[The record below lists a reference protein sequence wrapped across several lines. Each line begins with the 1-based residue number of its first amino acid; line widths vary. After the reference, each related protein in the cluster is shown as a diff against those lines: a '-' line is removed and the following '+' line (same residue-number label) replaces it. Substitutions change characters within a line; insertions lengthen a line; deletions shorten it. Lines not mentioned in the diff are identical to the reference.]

1 MAVVNDAMATIS
13 RESHRNKQA
22 GTRSSYYAERAW
34 ATAGHRD
41 HRTEPLDFKQLQ
53 YFASIAELGSFTAA
67 AHVLGV
73 AQPALS
79 RQIRAL
85 EIELHHTLLRRN
97 GRGVTAT
104 DAGKRLLAHCHGIL
118 HQLERARED
127 VGGVHGG
134 LSGKVALGLPPTVAN
149 LVAVT
154 IARRFREDFPD
165 AALSIRVELSAVM
178 REWLTSGRVDIALL
192 YNPVPSPELELSPL
206 AHDPLYLVEP
216 RRESALSETIPLRE
230 LAELPIIIPSRPHT
244 IRMLLET
251 RLAAV
256 GCRPRVA
263 WEVDGVAT
271 ILGLVADGAGFAI
284 LSRQAIAASA
294 RPEQYHGRLIVEP
307 GLVSDLYL
315 ATATA
320 RAATRTQNATEA
332 IVREAVA
339 EAYAAL
345 PGHAG

>member
-1 MAVVNDAMATIS
+1 MRTIS
-13 RESHRNKQA
+13 GEPHRNKQD
-22 GTRSSYYAERAW
+22 GTRSSYYAKRAW
-34 ATAGHRD
+34 VRTVRHD
-41 HRTEPLDFKQLQ
+41 HRIGPVDFKQLQ

-67 AHVLGV
+67 ARVLGI

-85 EIELHHTLLRRN
+85 ETELHHTLLRRN

-127 VGGVHGG
+127 VGGAHGG

-165 AALSIRVELSAVM
+165 AALSIRVALSAVM

-192 YNPVPSPELELSPL
+192 YNPVPSPELELAPL

-216 RRESALSETIPLRE
+216 QGAGAAAETVPLRE
-230 LAELPIIIPSRPHT
+230 LAELPLVIPSRPHT

-251 RLAAV
+251 RLATI

-271 ILGLVADGAGFAI
+271 ILGLVADGAGYAI
-284 LSRQAIAASA
+284 LSRQAIAAA
-294 RPEQYHGRLIVEP
+294 PQPEQYHGRRIIEP

-345 PGHAG
+345 PNHAG

>member
-1 MAVVNDAMATIS
+1 MTCIS
-13 RESHRNKQA
+13 GEPHRNKQD
-22 GTRSSYYAERAW
+22 GTRSSYYAKRAW
-34 ATAGHRD
+34 VNPAHPD
-41 HRTEPLDFKQLQ
+41 HQGGPVDFKQLQ

-67 AHVLGV
+67 ARVLGV

-85 EIELHHTLLRRN
+85 ETELHHTLLRRN

-127 VGGVHGG
+127 VGGAHGG

-154 IARRFREDFPD
+154 TARRFREDFPD
-165 AALSIRVELSAVM
+165 AALSIRVALSAVM

-216 RRESALSETIPLRE
+216 RRDGAAETVPLRE
-230 LAELPIIIPSRPHT
+230 LAELPLVIPSRPHT

-256 GCRPRVA
+256 GCRPHVA

-271 ILGLVADGAGFAI
+271 ILGLVADGAGYAI
-284 LSRQAIAASA
+284 LSRQAIAAA
-294 RPEQYHGRLIVEP
+294 PQPGQYHGRLIVEP

-345 PGHAG
+345 PNQAG